1 MHPTPSRNRGTV
13 PSVTLSSFVLVA
25 LAELGDKSQLV
36 CMTLAARHRPGP
48 VVLGACL
55 AFACLDALAV
65 SFGAGVAALVPDRL
79 LALVVGLLF
88 LAFGAAALRHP
99 EPDAVTDEAT
109 ATGRSVLLSTTL
121 LVFLAEFGDKTQ
133 LAVAA
138 LAAELQPLAVW
149 LGATA
154 GLCAVS
160 ALGVLAGRRL
170 LRRLPVRLLHRG
182 AGGLFLALGLV
193 TLTQAVP

>member
-1 MHPTPSRNRGTV
+1 MLS
-13 PSVTLSSFVLVA
+13 STLSSLLLVA

-48 VVLGACL
+48 VLLGACL
-55 AFACLDALAV
+55 AFAGLDALAV
-65 SFGAGVAALVPDRL
+65 VFGAGIAALVPERV
-79 LALVVGLLF
+79 LAGVVGLLF
-88 LAFGAAALRHP
+88 LAFGVAAFRDP
-99 EPDAVTDEAT
+99 EPDEVVDEAPG
-109 ATGRSVLLSTTL
+109 TGRSVLLSTTL

-138 LAAELQPLAVW
+138 LAAELEPLAVW
-149 LGATA
+149 IGATA

-170 LRRLPVRLLHRG
+170 LRRLPVSLLHRAAG
-182 AGGLFLALGLV
+182 ALFLALGLV
-193 TLTQAVP
+193 TLTQAIP